1 MPSFNKLAA
10 ALLLCAVRNST
21 AAPACKPRQVV
32 TSESAGFGPGEFF
45 EQPVATADPNT
56 FIPEP
61 VASEDPDTFIQ
72 EPVATADPST
82 FAPIPVVST
91 DPNTFAPEPVVSVDP
106 TTPASNPVA
115 TANPVVS
122 SSKPAATGGSG
133 GNGSSSEPAT
143 FEANPNV
150 GNGGSDFKDSGR
162 FRVYGA
168 DSAKAEEALA
178 MLEAAY
184 DCFIGKLGW
193 RSSGLSYHDNDDT
206 YYKTNFFSVSSLA
219 DGAAG
224 LQHSDMEAGF
234 GYVEVL
240 QEFLTNPQITVHE
253 YGHVVHFHQRTW
265 VNQASTGAW
274 WETVA
279 NWFSDTYKTSDICA
293 EAREKHGQST
303 SPTEIDLEKV
313 IGDSFQVIVDG
324 STDSGN
330 YYQAWPFLT
339 YLTSNPDDFAGL
351 GQDVMRQLMVQY
363 PEESD
368 ETPLHTLSRV
378 SENATVAEI
387 VGSYWAHMAYLD
399 IGHPSAKETFLSQ
412 RDSLN
417 FDNLESQG
425 SGSYKVKADRQ
436 PRYMGSNI
444 IPLTT
449 SGDGKVEVKVACDAA
464 FTATLAIHETSSGN
478 VRYVSLADGAG
489 SASVASG
496 EEASLV
502 VANTPAELIN
512 YDGFNLSEDVQKGLD
527 YTVTIT
533 GATAGGA

>member
-1 MPSFNKLAA
+1 MPSFNQLFAVI
-10 ALLLCAVRNST
+10 LLCAVRNST
-21 AAPACKPRQVV
+21 AAPACRPLPKDV
-32 TSESAGFGPGEFF
+32 TSSESAGFGPGEFF
-45 EQPVATADPNT
+45 QWPVATADPST
-56 FIPEP
+56 FIKEP
-61 VASEDPDTFIQ
+61 VATASFVQ
-72 EPVATADPST
+72 EPVATADAST

-91 DPNTFAPEPVVSVDP
+91 DPSTFAPEPVISVDP
-106 TTPASNPVA
+106 TTPASKPVV
-115 TANPVVS
+115 TANPSVS
-122 SSKPAATGGSG
+122 SSKPTTTGDSGGS
-133 GNGSSSEPAT
+133 NNSSEPAT
-143 FEANPNV
+143 FEANPTV
-150 GNGGSDFKDSGR
+150 GNGGSDFKDSAR

-168 DSAKAEEALA
+168 SSTEAEEALA
-178 MLEAAY
+178 MLEGAY

-193 RSSGLSYHDNDDT
+193 RSSGLTFYDNDGT
-206 YYKTNFFSVSSLA
+206 YYKTNFYTVSSL
-219 DGAAG
+219 DGGAAG

-240 QEFLTNPQITVHE
+240 QEYLTNPQITVHE

-265 VNQASTGAW
+265 VNQANTGAW

-279 NWFSDTYKTSDICA
+279 NWFSDTYTTSDICA

-303 SPTEIDLEKV
+303 SPTEIDLQKV

-339 YLTSNPDDFAGL
+339 YLTSNPDNFTGL
-351 GQDVMRQLMVQY
+351 GQDVIRQLMVQY
-363 PEESD
+363 PEDSN

-387 VGSYWAHMAYLD
+387 VGRYWAHMAYLD
-399 IGHPSAKETFLSQ
+399 IGHPSAKEAFISQ
-412 RDSLN
+412 RDSLD

-449 SGDGKVEVKVACDAA
+449 SGDGKVEVKLECDAA
-464 FTATLAIHETSSGN
+464 FTATLAIHETSSGK
-478 VRYVSLADGAG
+478 VRYVSLVDGAA

-512 YDGFNLSEDVQKGLD
+512 YDAFNLSDEVQKGLD

-533 GATAGGA
+533 GGTAGGA

>member
-1 MPSFNKLAA
+1 MPSFTQLFA

-21 AAPACKPRQVV
+21 AAPACKPRPKDV
-32 TSESAGFGPGEFF
+32 TSSSAGFGPGEFF
-45 EQPVATADPNT
+45 EW
-56 FIPEP
+56 
-61 VASEDPDTFIQ
+61 
-72 EPVATADPST
+72 PVATADPST
-82 FAPIPVVST
+82 FIREPVATASFVQEPVATAEAS
-91 DPNTFAPEPVVSVDP
+91 TFAPEPVISVDP
-106 TTPASNPVA
+106 TTPASKPVV
-115 TANPVVS
+115 TASPTVS
-122 SSKPAATGGSG
+122 SSKPTTTGGSG
-133 GNGSSSEPAT
+133 GSNNSSDPDI

-150 GNGGSDFKDSGR
+150 GNGGSDFKDSAR

-168 DSAKAEEALA
+168 SSTEADEALA
-178 MLEAAY
+178 MLEGAY
-184 DCFIGKLGW
+184 DCFISKLGL
-193 RSSGLSYHDNDDT
+193 RSSGLTFYDDDDT
-206 YYKTNFFSVSSLA
+206 YYKTNFYTVNSL
-219 DGAAG
+219 DGGAAG

-240 QEFLTNPQITVHE
+240 QEYLTNPQITVHE

-265 VNQASTGAW
+265 VNQANTGAW

-279 NWFSDTYKTSDICA
+279 NWFSDTYMTSDICA

-303 SPTEIDLEKV
+303 SPTEIDLQKV

-339 YLTSNPDDFAGL
+339 YLTSNPDNFAGL
-351 GQDVMRQLMVQY
+351 GQDVIRQLMVQY
-363 PEESD
+363 PEDSN

-387 VGSYWAHMAYLD
+387 VGRYWAHMAYLD
-399 IGHPSAKETFLSQ
+399 IGHPSAKEAFLSQ
-412 RDSLN
+412 QDSLDL
-417 FDNLESQG
+417 DNLESQG
-425 SGSYKVKADRQ
+425 SGSYKVKTDRQ
-436 PRYMGSNI
+436 PQYMGSNI

-449 SGDGKVEVKVACDAA
+449 SGDGKVEVKVECDAA
-464 FTATLAIHETSSGN
+464 FTATLAIHETSSGK
-478 VRYVSLADGAG
+478 VRYVSLVDGAA

-512 YDGFNLSEDVQKGLD
+512 YDAFNLSDEVQKGLD
-527 YTVTIT
+527 YTVIIT
-533 GATAGGA
+533 GGTVGGA